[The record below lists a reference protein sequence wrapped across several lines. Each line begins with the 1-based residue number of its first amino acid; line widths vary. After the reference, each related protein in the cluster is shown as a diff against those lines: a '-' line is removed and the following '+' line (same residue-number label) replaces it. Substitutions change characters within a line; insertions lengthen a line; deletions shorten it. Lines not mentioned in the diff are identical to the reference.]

1 MIDVSVMSNEELS
14 KIITEAKAELEQR
27 EYIEQEQAWDRVRDA
42 IADYLDQ
49 YERIVI
55 TDSYDSLALEKG
67 NIDSG
72 ELGICLFYFFRL
84 Q

>member
-1 MIDVSVMSNEELS
+1 MIDISMMSNEELS
-14 KIITEAKAELEQR
+14 KIIAEAKAELEQR
-27 EYIEQEQAWDRVRDA
+27 EYVKQERAWNRVRDV

-72 ELGICLFYFFRL
+72 ELGIFKIFG
-84 Q
+84 

>member
-1 MIDVSVMSNEELS
+1 MIDVSVMSNEELA

-27 EYIEQEQAWDRVRDA
+27 EYVEQERAWNRVRDA

-49 YERIVI
+49 YEKIVV

-72 ELGICLFYFFRL
+72 EFGIFKIFG
-84 Q
+84 

>member
-1 MIDVSVMSNEELS
+1 MINVSAMTNEELS
-14 KIITEAKAELEQR
+14 KIIAEAKAELEQR
-27 EYIEQEQAWDRVRDA
+27 EYIEKERAWDRVRDA
-42 IADYLDQ
+42 IADYLNQ

-72 ELGICLFYFFRL
+72 ELGIFKIFG
-84 Q
+84 

>member
-14 KIITEAKAELEQR
+14 KIIAEAKAELEQR
-27 EYIEQEQAWDRVRDA
+27 EYIEQERAWDRVRDA
-42 IADYLDQ
+42 IAGYLDQ

-72 ELGICLFYFFRL
+72 ELGIFKIFG
-84 Q
+84 

>member
-14 KIITEAKAELEQR
+14 KIIAEAKAELEQR
-27 EYIEQEQAWDRVRDA
+27 EYIEQERAWDRVRDA
-42 IADYLDQ
+42 IADYLDK
-49 YERIVI
+49 YEKIVI

-72 ELGICLFYFFRL
+72 ELGIFKIFG
-84 Q
+84 

>member
-1 MIDVSVMSNEELS
+1 MIDVSAMSNEELS

-27 EYIEQEQAWDRVRDA
+27 EYVEKERAWDRVRDA

-49 YERIVI
+49 YESIVI

-67 NIDSG
+67 SIDSG
-72 ELGICLFYFFRL
+72 ELGIFKIFE
-84 Q
+84 

>member
-1 MIDVSVMSNEELS
+1 MIDVSRMSNEELS
-14 KIITEAKAELEQR
+14 KIILEAKAELEQR
-27 EYIEQEQAWDRVRDA
+27 EYVEQERAWDRVRDA
-42 IADYLDQ
+42 IADYLNQ

-72 ELGICLFYFFRL
+72 ELGIFKIFG
-84 Q
+84 

>member
-1 MIDVSVMSNEELS
+1 MIDVSVMSNEDLA

-27 EYIEQEQAWDRVRDA
+27 EYVKQEQAWNRVRDA
-42 IADYLDQ
+42 ITDYLDQ

-55 TDSYDSLALEKG
+55 TDSYDSLALEKD

-72 ELGICLFYFFRL
+72 ELGIFKIFG
-84 Q
+84 

>member
-1 MIDVSVMSNEELS
+1 MIDISVMSNEELA
-14 KIITEAKAELEQR
+14 KIITEAKAELEPR
-27 EYIEQEQAWDRVRDA
+27 EYVKKERAWDRVRDA

-72 ELGICLFYFFRL
+72 ELGIFKIFG
-84 Q
+84 

>member
-1 MIDVSVMSNEELS
+1 MIDVSAMSNEELS

-27 EYIEQEQAWDRVRDA
+27 EYVEQERAWDRVRNA

-72 ELGICLFYFFRL
+72 ELGIFKIFG
-84 Q
+84 

>member
-1 MIDVSVMSNEELS
+1 MIDVSAMSNEELS

-72 ELGICLFYFFRL
+72 ELGIFKIFG
-84 Q
+84 

>member
-14 KIITEAKAELEQR
+14 KIVAEAKAELEQR
-27 EYIEQEQAWDRVRDA
+27 EYVKQEQAWDRVRDA

-72 ELGICLFYFFRL
+72 ELGIFKIFG
-84 Q
+84 

>member
-27 EYIEQEQAWDRVRDA
+27 EYVEKERAWDRVRDA

-72 ELGICLFYFFRL
+72 ELGIFKIFG
-84 Q
+84 

>member
-1 MIDVSVMSNEELS
+1 MIDVSVMSNEELA
-14 KIITEAKAELEQR
+14 KIIAEAKAELEQR
-27 EYIEQEQAWDRVRDA
+27 EYVEQERAWDRVRDA

-49 YERIVI
+49 YDRIVI

-72 ELGICLFYFFRL
+72 ELGIFKIFG
-84 Q
+84 

>member
-1 MIDVSVMSNEELS
+1 MIDVSAMSNEELS
-14 KIITEAKAELEQR
+14 KIILEAKAELEQR
-27 EYIEQEQAWDRVRDA
+27 EYIEKERAWDRVRDA
-42 IADYLDQ
+42 IADYLNQ

-72 ELGICLFYFFRL
+72 ELGIFKIFG
-84 Q
+84 

>member
-1 MIDVSVMSNEELS
+1 MIDVSTMSNEELS
-14 KIITEAKAELEQR
+14 KIILEAKAELEQR
-27 EYIEQEQAWDRVRDA
+27 EYIEKERAWDRVRDA

-72 ELGICLFYFFRL
+72 ELGIFKIFG
-84 Q
+84 

>member
-27 EYIEQEQAWDRVRDA
+27 EYVEQERAWDRVRDA
-42 IADYLDQ
+42 IADYLDR

-72 ELGICLFYFFRL
+72 ELGIFKIFG
-84 Q
+84 

>member
-14 KIITEAKAELEQR
+14 KIIAEAKAELEQR
-27 EYIEQEQAWDRVRDA
+27 EYVERERAWNRVRDA
-42 IADYLDQ
+42 IADYLNQ

-72 ELGICLFYFFRL
+72 ELGIFKIFG
-84 Q
+84 

>member
-1 MIDVSVMSNEELS
+1 MIDVSVMSNEELA

-27 EYIEQEQAWDRVRDA
+27 EYIEQERAWDRVRDA

-49 YERIVI
+49 YESIVI

-72 ELGICLFYFFRL
+72 ELGIFKIFG
-84 Q
+84 

>member
-27 EYIEQEQAWDRVRDA
+27 EYIEQERAWDRVRDA
-42 IADYLDQ
+42 IAGYLDQ

-72 ELGICLFYFFRL
+72 ELGIFKIFG
-84 Q
+84 

>member
-1 MIDVSVMSNEELS
+1 MIDVSVMSNEELA

-27 EYIEQEQAWDRVRDA
+27 EYIEQERAWDRVRDA
-42 IADYLDQ
+42 IADYLDK

-72 ELGICLFYFFRL
+72 ELGIFKIFG
-84 Q
+84 

>member
-1 MIDVSVMSNEELS
+1 MIDISVMSNEELA

-27 EYIEQEQAWDRVRDA
+27 EYVEQERAWDMVRYA
-42 IADYLDQ
+42 IANYLDQ

-72 ELGICLFYFFRL
+72 KLGIFKIFG
-84 Q
+84 

>member
-14 KIITEAKAELEQR
+14 KIIAEAKTELEQR
-27 EYIEQEQAWDRVRDA
+27 EYIKQERAWDRVRDA
-42 IADYLDQ
+42 IADYLDR

-72 ELGICLFYFFRL
+72 ELGIFKIFG
-84 Q
+84 

>member
-27 EYIEQEQAWDRVRDA
+27 EYIEQERAWDRVRDA
-42 IADYLDQ
+42 ITDYLDK
-49 YERIVI
+49 YEEIVI

-72 ELGICLFYFFRL
+72 ELGIFKIFG
-84 Q
+84 

>member
-14 KIITEAKAELEQR
+14 KIIAEAKAELEQR
-27 EYIEQEQAWDRVRDA
+27 EYAKQEQAWDRVRDA

-72 ELGICLFYFFRL
+72 ELGIFKIFG
-84 Q
+84 

>member
-1 MIDVSVMSNEELS
+1 MVDVSVMSNEELS
-14 KIITEAKAELEQR
+14 KVIAEAKAELEQR
-27 EYIEQEQAWDRVRDA
+27 EYVKQKQAWDRVRDA

-72 ELGICLFYFFRL
+72 ELGIFKIFG
-84 Q
+84 

>member
-27 EYIEQEQAWDRVRDA
+27 EYVKQEQAWNRVRDA
-42 IADYLDQ
+42 ITDYLDQ

-55 TDSYDSLALEKG
+55 TDSYDNLALEKG

-72 ELGICLFYFFRL
+72 ELGIFKIFG
-84 Q
+84 

>member
-14 KIITEAKAELEQR
+14 KIIAEAKAELEER
-27 EYIEQEQAWDRVRDA
+27 EYVEKERAWDRVRDA
-42 IADYLDQ
+42 IADYLDR
-49 YERIVI
+49 YESIVI

-72 ELGICLFYFFRL
+72 ELGIFKIFG
-84 Q
+84 

>member
-1 MIDVSVMSNEELS
+1 MIDISMMSNEELS
-14 KIITEAKAELEQR
+14 KIIAEAKAELEQR
-27 EYIEQEQAWDRVRDA
+27 EYVKQKQAWDRVCDV

-72 ELGICLFYFFRL
+72 EFGIFKIFR
-84 Q
+84 

>member
-1 MIDVSVMSNEELS
+1 MINISIMSNEELS
-14 KIITEAKAELEQR
+14 KIIAEAKAELEQR
-27 EYIEQEQAWDRVRDA
+27 EYVKQKQAWDRVRDA

-72 ELGICLFYFFRL
+72 ELGIFKIFG
-84 Q
+84 